1 MPPPT
6 QPSWPTAARKP
17 TRTEKRTRVILY
29 FMRHGEAGPPTI
41 AGDED
46 ESTLTGAG
54 ADALRAAA
62 PLWRRLS
69 LRPDA
74 VICSPLA
81 RARQTAELVVAGLD
95 LARPPVIDERLRP
108 GAAWSDLAQA
118 MARHPDA
125 RRVMFVGHEP
135 DLSNAVRLLT
145 GAVALRLR
153 KGGIACVEFPG
164 VPEPGSG
171 ELAWLLDPD
180 LYTA

>member
-1 MPPPT
+1 M
-6 QPSWPTAARKP
+6 
-17 TRTEKRTRVILY
+17 ILY
-29 FMRHGEAGPPTI
+29 FMRHGEAGPP
-41 AGDED
+41 AVALDD
-46 ESTLTGAG
+46 ESALTEAG
-54 ADALRAAA
+54 SDALQAAA

-74 VICSPLA
+74 VICSPLS
-81 RARQTAELVVAGLD
+81 RARQSAELVVAGLD
-95 LARPPVIDERLRP
+95 LARPPVVDERLRP
-108 GAAWSDLAQA
+108 GASWGNLAQA
-118 MARHPDA
+118 MAKHPDA

-145 GAVALRLR
+145 GAGAVRLR

-180 LYTA
+180 LYI